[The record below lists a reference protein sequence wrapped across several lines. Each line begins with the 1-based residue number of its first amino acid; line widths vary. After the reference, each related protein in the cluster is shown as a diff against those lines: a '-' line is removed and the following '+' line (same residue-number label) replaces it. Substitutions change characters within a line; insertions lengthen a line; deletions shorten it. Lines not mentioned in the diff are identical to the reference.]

1 VAKRPVR
8 GSRGTRPVW
17 VRLGVLAGIFVF
29 LYASMFISG
38 HTSPKLGLDLQ
49 GGTSVTLKPKLVDA
63 NGKTLSN
70 KKISSG
76 AINQAVDIIRQ
87 RVDGLGVAEAE
98 VVRAGDNI
106 EISVPGKGRNDV
118 VDLVGQTA
126 QLAFRIPFTEDAAAT
141 TSATPT
147 PKASASPTAT
157 PSAGASPS
165 ASSSPGASATASA
178 SASASGTASGGGGA
192 VSATATPS
200 AAANPSAS
208 ANPSTSATATPSA
221 SASAGATATPTPSAS
236 ASTAVKACT
245 SAPGAGTTPP
255 ACITAQ
261 FAAQT
266 CSPSDIST
274 AGASNAPDSDWLV
287 ACDRTL
293 PEKYILRPASLK
305 GTVVS
310 SASSTLSQGANGTVG
325 TAWIVNVDFTGKGQG
340 QWSDLTEKIS
350 TTSGCPA
357 SKAPECQLAV
367 VLDGVVQSSPVIDG
381 RIAGSAQ
388 ITGSFSQK
396 SAGDLANVLKFGAL
410 PIAFDKSEAV
420 SVSATLGKQ
429 SLHAGLLAGLIGL
442 GLVVIYSFIYYRA
455 MGIVTVFSLLI
466 SGVLTYACVVLLGQV
481 INFTLSLAG
490 IAGFIVAV
498 GITADSFVVFY
509 ERLKDEVHEGRTVRT
524 SVERS
529 WVRARRTIL
538 SADTVSFLAAA
549 ALYWLSIGSVRGF
562 AFTLGLSTLL
572 DLVVVFL
579 FTKPIVTLMVRRPLF
594 STSRWSGLHAG
605 DPVDAPA
612 SAVTAAGPPARQRL
626 AKRAIS
632 DDDPPTTTTSTTTT
646 TTTPTSSAPAAERP
660 AGSEPEGS

>member
-17 VRLGVLAGIFVF
+17 TRLAVLAGVFVF

-63 NGKTLSN
+63 NGKPLTN
-70 KKISSG
+70 QKISSG

-87 RVDGLGVAEAE
+87 RVNGLGVSEAE
-98 VVRAGDNI
+98 VVRAGSNI

-126 QLAFRIPFTEDAAAT
+126 QLAFRIPFSEATAAT
-141 TSATPT
+141 TAAPSPAPT
-147 PKASASPTAT
+147 PSASAPAAT
-157 PSAGASPS
+157 PSAGASPT
-165 ASSSPGASATASA
+165 AGSSPSASATASA
-178 SASASGTASGGGGA
+178 SASPSAGTSTGGGGA
-192 VSATATPS
+192 VSATAS
-200 AAANPSAS
+200 
-208 ANPSTSATATPSA
+208 PSA
-221 SASAGATATPTPSAS
+221 SASASPAASSSAAATPTPTPSAS
-236 ASTAVKACT
+236 ASAAVKPCVA
-245 SAPGAGTTPP
+245 APGSGATPP

-261 FAAQT
+261 MAIQT
-266 CSPSDIST
+266 CNSTDIST
-274 AGASNAPDSDWLV
+274 AGASNAPDADWLV

-293 PEKYILRPASLK
+293 PVKYILRPASLK
-305 GTVVS
+305 GTIVS
-310 SASSTLSQGANGTVG
+310 SANSTLDTGANGVSTG
-325 TAWIVNVDFTGKGQG
+325 QWIVNVSFTGKGQG
-340 QWSDLTEKIS
+340 QWSDLTQKIS

-357 SKAPECQLAV
+357 SAAPQCQLAV
-367 VLDGVVQSSPVIDG
+367 VLDGVVQSSPTIQG

-388 ITGSFSQK
+388 ISGSFTQK
-396 SAGDLANVLKFGAL
+396 SASDLANVLKFGAL
-410 PIAFDKSEAV
+410 PIAFDKSQAV

-429 SLHAGLLAGLIGL
+429 SLQAGLLAGLIGL

-481 INFTLSLAG
+481 IGFTLSLAG

-605 DPVDAPA
+605 DPQDATPSGA
-612 SAVTAAGPPARQRL
+612 TAAGPPVRQRL
-626 AKRAIS
+626 AKRAS
-632 DDDPPTTTTSTTTT
+632 SEDGDPPGSPPATTS
-646 TTTPTSSAPAAERP
+646 ERP
-660 AGSEPEGS
+660 AASKREGS

>member
-1 VAKRPVR
+1 MAKRPVR

-17 VRLGVLAGIFVF
+17 LRLGVLAGIFVF

-38 HTSPKLGLDLQ
+38 HTSAKLGLDLQ
-49 GGTSVTLKPKLVDA
+49 GGTSVTLTPKLVDA
-63 NGKTLSN
+63 NGKALTN
-70 KKISSG
+70 QKISSG

-87 RVDGLGVAEAE
+87 RVNGLGVSEAE
-98 VVRAGDNI
+98 VVRAGNNI
-106 EISVPGKGRNDV
+106 EISVPGKGRSDV

-126 QLAFRIPFTEDAAAT
+126 QLAFRIPFSEGNAPT
-141 TSATPT
+141 TAATPT
-147 PKASASPTAT
+147 PSPTPTPSASAPSAS
-157 PSAGASPS
+157 PSAGASPTA
-165 ASSSPGASATASA
+165 ASSPSASATASA
-178 SASASGTASGGGGA
+178 SASASAGTSTGGGGA
-192 VSATATPS
+192 VSATAS
-200 AAANPSAS
+200 PSAS
-208 ANPSTSATATPSA
+208 AAATASASPSA
-221 SASAGATATPTPSAS
+221 SSSAAATPTPSAS
-236 ASTAVKACT
+236 ASAAVKPCVA
-245 SAPGAGTTPP
+245 APGAGDTPP

-261 FAAQT
+261 FAIQT
-266 CSPSDIST
+266 CNSTDIST
-274 AGASNAPDSDWLV
+274 AGASNAPDTDWLV
-287 ACDRTL
+287 ACDRAL
-293 PEKYILRPASLK
+293 PIKYILRPASLK
-305 GTVVS
+305 GTIVS
-310 SASSTLSQGANGTVG
+310 SADSTLDTGANGVSTG
-325 TAWIVNVDFTGKGQG
+325 QWIVNVSFTSKGQG
-340 QWSDLTEKIS
+340 QWSDLTQKIS

-357 SKAPECQLAV
+357 SAAPECQLAV
-367 VLDGVVQSSPVIDG
+367 VLDGVVQSSPTIQG

-388 ITGSFSQK
+388 ISGSFTQQ

-466 SGVLTYACVVLLGQV
+466 SGVLTYGCVVLLGQV

-579 FTKPIVTLMVRRPLF
+579 FTKPVVTLMVRHPLF

-605 DPVDAPA
+605 EPVAATA
-612 SAVTAAGPPARQRL
+612 SGATVAGPPVRQRL
-626 AKRAIS
+626 AKRAS
-632 DDDPPTTTTSTTTT
+632 SEGDDPPGSPPTTTS
-646 TTTPTSSAPAAERP
+646 ERP
-660 AGSEPEGS
+660 AASEREGS